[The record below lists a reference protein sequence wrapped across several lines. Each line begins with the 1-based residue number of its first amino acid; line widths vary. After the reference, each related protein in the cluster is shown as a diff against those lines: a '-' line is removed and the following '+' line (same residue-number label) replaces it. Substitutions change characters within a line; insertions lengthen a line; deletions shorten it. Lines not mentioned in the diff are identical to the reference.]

1 MVPQVSI
8 LRPGIARTSTHEMTR
23 SETWRPPGT
32 RRPSPLSKPSD
43 TREPERKIQM
53 AFSTAGGG
61 PFSTGPKMNVTP
73 LIDVLLVLIIV
84 FMLVVVN
91 QRPTGLEAQIPQ
103 PPNPN
108 DRTIP
113 PPIRTIVIQIHRAKP
128 GVGRSQAEHPQVM
141 VNEEAVEWD
150 QLRER
155 LRDIFAIR
163 VERIAYVEAD
173 DDIDFQDVA
182 DVIAIA
188 RIAGVDRVGLLTED
202 GKHVPMKG

>member
-1 MVPQVSI
+1 M
-8 LRPGIARTSTHEMTR
+8 G
-23 SETWRPPGT
+23 
-32 RRPSPLSKPSD
+32 
-43 TREPERKIQM
+43 
-53 AFSTAGGG
+53 FSTAGGG
-61 PFSTGPKMNVTP
+61 SFSTGPKMNVTP

-84 FMLVVVN
+84 FMVVVIE
-91 QRPTGLEAQIPQ
+91 QRSTGLQTDLPQ
-103 PPNPN
+103 QPNPR
-108 DRTIP
+108 DHSIP
-113 PPIRTIVIQIHRAKP
+113 PPQRTIVIQIHHATP
-128 GVGRSQAEHPQVM
+128 GAVRLTGEHPQVM

-150 QLRER
+150 HLRER

-202 GKHVPMKG
+202 GKHQPMAV

>member
-1 MVPQVSI
+1 
-8 LRPGIARTSTHEMTR
+8 
-23 SETWRPPGT
+23 
-32 RRPSPLSKPSD
+32 
-43 TREPERKIQM
+43 M

-61 PFSTGPKMNVTP
+61 PSRPQMNVTP

-84 FMLVVVN
+84 FMVVVIE
-91 QRPTGLEAQIPQ
+91 QRPTGLQAEIPQ
-103 PPNPN
+103 QASPTGNS
-108 DRTIP
+108 IP
-113 PPIRTIVIQIHRAKP
+113 PPQSTIVIQIRQAKP
-128 GVGRSQAEHPQVM
+128 GTKHPQVM

-150 QLRER
+150 HLRER

-163 VERIAYVEAD
+163 VERIAYVAAD

-202 GKHVPMKG
+202 GKHAPVTG

>member
-1 MVPQVSI
+1 MYQ
-8 LRPGIARTSTHEMTR
+8 
-23 SETWRPPGT
+23 
-32 RRPSPLSKPSD
+32 D
-43 TREPERKIQM
+43 TRVPFPLLREEIPM
-53 AFSTAGGG
+53 GFSTAGGG

-103 PPNPN
+103 PPNPK
-108 DRTIP
+108 DHTIP
-113 PPIRTIVIQIHRAKP
+113 PPNRTIVIQIHRAKP
-128 GVGRSQAEHPQVM
+128 GAEQSPEQAQHPQVM
-141 VNEEAVEWD
+141 VNEETVEWD
-150 QLRER
+150 HLRER

-202 GKHVPMKG
+202 GKHAPMTG